1 MKVLPYEQAFLDH
14 MNLEAGKEPANL
26 EDIYEAIDIQQDPWN
41 FITGPPLP
49 DLWKTSSTCPPDFEE
64 VCFLALVLVPNF
76 FDQSCLQKQAYRA
89 TVSAL
94 LVQANGG
101 PHPSHDARS
110 CDART
115 QAELDLNA
123 RVLASVS
130 ENGKRTATPTGAPR
144 RRRRPN
150 NTPPSAHLDL
160 TGGDLASE
168 LTDAELA
175 AVLSAEETARF
186 LHFGFSDAD
195 VAAATQIE
203 MQHKKEQRRAKRQ
216 PHIPTCD
223 PAVSFH
229 PRLGLRVVDERGL
242 RQSRLFVCSAANATP
257 DGKGNGNGNGKG
269 KGRATAPPTPPPTP
283 PTEADSPPEL
293 TEAEVAWLE
302 RPVTPPA
309 PRRPETST
317 AALHRALSGYAN
329 PDAPLVWSPNRTPA
343 ELQRELR
350 MEMDGPSCC
359 LREARAA
366 AAATDRSPAWLASP
380 VIDLT
385 ESPEDAAFWVDLA
398 ASAGAHL
405 PFIKQEKPDEK
416 EKENQPDNQQKP
428 KGR

>member
-1 MKVLPYEQAFLDH
+1 MGD
-14 MNLEAGKEPANL
+14 
-26 EDIYEAIDIQQDPWN
+26 
-41 FITGPPLP
+41 
-49 DLWKTSSTCPPDFEE
+49 C
-64 VCFLALVLVPNF
+64 
-76 FDQSCLQKQAYRA
+76 
-89 TVSAL
+89 
-94 LVQANGG
+94 
-101 PHPSHDARS
+101 
-110 CDART
+110 T
-115 QAELDLNA
+115 Q
-123 RVLASVS
+123 
-130 ENGKRTATPTGAPR
+130 
-144 RRRRPN
+144 
-150 NTPPSAHLDL
+150 
-160 TGGDLASE
+160 
-168 LTDAELA
+168 LA
-175 AVLSAEETARF
+175 AVLSAEETACF

-203 MQHKKEQRRAKRQ
+203 MQHKHQHHHQHHR
-216 PHIPTCD
+216 
-223 PAVSFH
+223 
-229 PRLGLRVVDERGL
+229 
-242 RQSRLFVCSAANATP
+242 
-257 DGKGNGNGNGKG
+257 
-269 KGRATAPPTPPPTP
+269 
-283 PTEADSPPEL
+283 PTEADSPSEL

-405 PFIKQEKPDEK
+405 PFIKQEK
-416 EKENQPDNQQKP
+416 ENQPDNQQKP
-428 KGR
+428 PYKGR